1 MLFLQVSLLGAINK
15 VKKILIKNF
24 LINKTMSGL
33 SSNQC
38 KLFILALIAFAI
50 IIAWITI
57 KAIQQDKHLG
67 EYYAKRHFVQAQRD
81 LQKRIRAMRGS
92 KDPGIQIAEIERR
105 RKLQEDINREN
116 NRTPS
121 RFKLYELLRELFR

>member
-1 MLFLQVSLLGAINK
+1 MPFLKVSLLGAFNK
-15 VKKILIKNF
+15 FKNF
-24 LINKTMSGL
+24 LITKTPGGL
-33 SSNQC
+33 TRNQY

-50 IIAWITI
+50 IIALITI
-57 KAIQQDKHLG
+57 EAMYQDKHRS
-67 EYYAKRHFVQAQRD
+67 EYYAKRHFVQVQRD
-81 LQKRIRAMRGS
+81 MQKRLRAMRGS
-92 KDPGIQIAEIERR
+92 QDQGIQIAEIERR

>member
-1 MLFLQVSLLGAINK
+1 MLFLQVSLFGAFNK
-15 VKKILIKNF
+15 AKNF
-24 LINKTMSGL
+24 LINKTMGGL
-33 SSNQC
+33 TSNQR

-57 KAIQQDKHLG
+57 DAIRKDEHRS
-67 EYYAKRHFVQAQRD
+67 EYYAKRHLAQVQRET
-81 LQKRIRAMRGS
+81 QKHIRAMRGS
-92 KDPGIQIAEIERR
+92 NNPGLQMSNIERR
-105 RKLQEDINREN
+105 RKLQEDIEREN